1 MQYTVIAMERA
12 EKLMIDGG
20 VKKEMIVDANDDI
33 LYLRNQYASS
43 ANRVDEHMFISGYL
57 AAADSTFIQTNDIK
71 FILKMFAD
79 SSEYYGGAHR
89 HPGVEYMII
98 PAIDH
103 PRYDMAAAIPL
114 AMAFIAK
121 AKAMNQKILIH
132 CHMGISR
139 SATVIISYLMA
150 FHGISLDNAIG
161 FLRHKRPIINPN
173 PGFIGFLK
181 TMESNSLATNRF
193 LVL

>member
-71 FILKMFAD
+71 FILKA
-79 SSEYYGGAHR
+79 
-89 HPGVEYMII
+89 
-98 PAIDH
+98 
-103 PRYDMAAAIPL
+103 
-114 AMAFIAK
+114 IAK
-121 AKAMNQKILIH
+121 NLAKPSFVK
-132 CHMGISR
+132 
-139 SATVIISYLMA
+139 
-150 FHGISLDNAIG
+150 
-161 FLRHKRPIINPN
+161 K
-173 PGFIGFLK
+173 
-181 TMESNSLATNRF
+181 
-193 LVL
+193 